1 MAEFG
6 RLLTAMVTPFD
17 NDLSVD
23 YDKAAALAEKL
34 CKSGSDGLV
43 VCGTTGESPTMS
55 DAEKVKLIQVVVE
68 AVGGKAAVLAGTGSN
83 STAHSLELTKAV
95 QRLGVDGIMLVA
107 PYYNRPSQEGL
118 YQHFR
123 TVAQSSSLPVMIYNI
138 PGRTGVNILPE
149 TMARL
154 AEISNIVAIK
164 ESSGNLEQAAELR
177 RVLPKEF
184 AIYSGDDSL
193 TLPIMSVGGVGVVS
207 VASHLVGRRIKDM
220 IEAFVQGKV
229 ATAAQINAE
238 LLPLTKALF
247 ITTNPVPVKLALKM
261 VGNPVGDV
269 RLPLVGATEAE
280 ATLIKKTL
288 ENVHLI

>member
-17 NDLSVD
+17 NELGVD

-43 VCGTTGESPTMS
+43 VCGTTGESPTLS

-83 STAHSLELTKAV
+83 NTAHSLELTKSV

-123 TVAQSSSLPVMIYNI
+123 TIAQSSSLPVMIYNI

-149 TMARL
+149 TMVRL

-164 ESSGNLEQAAELR
+164 ESSGNLDQAAELR

-207 VASHLVGRRIKDM
+207 VAAHLVGRRIKDM

-229 ATAAQINAE
+229 AAAAQINAE
-238 LLPLTKALF
+238 LLPLVKALF
-247 ITTNPVPVKLALKM
+247 VTTNPVPVKLALKM
-261 VGNPVGDV
+261 VGSPVGDV
-269 RLPLVGATEAE
+269 RLPLVSATEAE

-288 ENVHLI
+288 ENMHLI

>member
-17 NDLSVD
+17 NELGVD

-43 VCGTTGESPTMS
+43 VCGTTGESPTLS

-68 AVGGKAAVLAGTGSN
+68 AVGGKAAVLAGTGSHN
-83 STAHSLELTKAV
+83 TAHSLELTKSV

-123 TVAQSSSLPVMIYNI
+123 TIAQSSSLPVMIYNI

-149 TMARL
+149 TMVRL

-164 ESSGNLEQAAELR
+164 ESSGNLDQAAELR

-207 VASHLVGRRIKDM
+207 VAAHLVGRRIKDM

-229 ATAAQINAE
+229 AAAAQINAE
-238 LLPLTKALF
+238 LLPLVKALF
-247 ITTNPVPVKLALKM
+247 VTTNPVPVKLALKM
-261 VGNPVGDV
+261 VGSPVGDV
-269 RLPLVGATEAE
+269 RLPLVSATEAE

-288 ENVHLI
+288 ENMHLI